1 MGIIFALFAAKKKR
15 IKNISLRKNV
25 GLFGSVF

>member
-1 MGIIFALFAAKKKR
+1 MGIIFALFAAKKC

-25 GLFGSVF
+25 GLFGSIF